1 MFVGTD
7 TSTYDQGL
15 VSVAEEAMARV
26 SSPMANFPGGFHT
39 TSLPHSAKDNAGRR
53 QNPTDRDPPAL
64 DP

>member
-1 MFVGTD
+1 MGTD

-39 TSLPHSAKDNAGRR
+39 TSLPHSAKDRCWEKAK
-53 QNPTDRDPPAL
+53 PTDPLAL